1 MGKNKDKTVKARVVG
16 QGVSTA
22 KAIMLTELLNIV
34 ILGMW
39 YYIAFPAI
47 NVHSRGFWTMLIVVF
62 SVDFVIVALTK
73 SAGQALSGMGFR
85 QTVKSFGSNA
95 LILIIID
102 FILIMIVVIGSVLG
116 ARIFRS
122 RSYAGLLN
130 VETRD
135 FNEDVKESQSVTNI
149 ALMDTASARIFGNR
163 EIGSLSDV
171 VSQYEVESSYNQ
183 ISLSGIPMKVSPL
196 KYASF
201 FKWIN
206 NRNSGVPGYVKVNPV
221 NSDAKYE
228 KLKSGLK
235 YVPSAFLNDNLM
247 RHVQFK
253 YPTKIISGHY
263 FEIDEEGNPYF
274 ICPCMTAKVG
284 LFGGMD
290 VEGVIICDPITGG
303 AEYYKVGDIPKW
315 VDHVYDGDL
324 CALKYDWHGIYSGGY
339 WNTVFS
345 QTGCTRTTDDY
356 GYIIIDDDV
365 WMYTGVTSLN
375 ADNSNVGFVMINERT
390 SEARYYVV
398 SGAEEDS
405 AMRSAEGAVQEK
417 NYEASF
423 PSLINVAGQPTYI
436 MVLKDSGGLVKMY
449 AMVNVEQYNIVA
461 TATSQSEVFKEY
473 KKMLKSEGVKNVSED
488 TEAVKVNAT
497 IADIQ
502 YIVNDGET
510 TVYIKDTNHRVYQQ
524 NFSENEELI
533 TLSVGDY
540 VTFELDEMS
549 ELTDTIISIKG
560 FKIINH
566 S

>member
-1 MGKNKDKTVKARVVG
+1 MGKKDKVVKAKIVG
-16 QGVSTA
+16 QGMPMGKVIA
-22 KAIMLTELLNIV
+22 LTLLANIIV
-34 ILGMW
+34 LGVW
-39 YYIAFPAI
+39 YYVAFPALNI
-47 NVHSRGFWTMLIVVF
+47 HNTSFWGTLIVVF
-62 SVDFVIVALTK
+62 TIDFLIVAAAN
-73 SAGQALSGMGFR
+73 SAGQTLTGMGFK
-85 QTVKSFGSNA
+85 QTARSFASNA
-95 LILIIID
+95 VVLVIID
-102 FILIMIVVIGSVLG
+102 FILVMVVVIGSVLG
-116 ARIFRS
+116 AKIFRA
-122 RSYAGLLN
+122 RSYSKLLT
-130 VETRD
+130 VDTRD
-135 FNEDVKESQSVTNI
+135 FNEDVKESTTVTNI
-149 ALMDTASARIFGNR
+149 ALMDTASAKIFGNR

-171 VSQYEVESSYNQ
+171 VSQYEVESGYNQ
-183 ISLSGIPMKVSPL
+183 ISLGGVPMKVSPL

-201 FKWIN
+201 FKWMN

-228 KLKSGLK
+228 KLNQGLK

-253 YPTKIISGHY
+253 FPTKIISGHY

-274 ICPCMTAKVG
+274 ICPCLTAKIG
-284 LFGGMD
+284 LFNGMD
-290 VEGVIICDPITGG
+290 VEGVIICDPITGD
-303 AEYYKVGDIPKW
+303 ATYYKTGDIPNW

-324 CALKYDWHGIYSGGY
+324 CARKYDWHGIYSGGF

-345 QTGCTRTTDDY
+345 QTGCTKTTDDY

-405 AMRSAEGAVQEK
+405 AMHSAEGAVQEK
-417 NYEASF
+417 NYQASF

-473 KKMLKSEGVKNVSED
+473 KKMLKSEGVKN
-488 TEAVKVNAT
+488 TGEAAETIKVNAT

-510 TVYIKDTNHRVYQQ
+510 TVYIKDTNHRVYSQS
-524 NFSENEELI
+524 FAENEELI

-540 VTFELDEMS
+540 VTFELSEMS

-560 FKIINH
+560 FKVI
-566 S
+566 SRS